1 MRLFQHFLTSY
12 IYFKYIFGVT
22 FPIGFIVSIDFFFFL
37 TIYKQ
42 KKLNKIEITKLYVFL
57 FNNTIKPQ
65 LHALILYTLCLVYQA
80 KEKKC
85 KKNKT
90 L

>member
-1 MRLFQHFLTSY
+1 MFKPFLTSY
-12 IYFKYIFGVT
+12 IYFKYVFGVT
-22 FPIGFIVSIDFFFFL
+22 FPIGFIVSIDFFLFNAIE
-37 TIYKQ
+37 TKN
-42 KKLNKIEITKLYVFL
+42 LNKIEITKLYVFL

-65 LHALILYTLCLVYQA
+65 LHAIILYTLCLVYQA